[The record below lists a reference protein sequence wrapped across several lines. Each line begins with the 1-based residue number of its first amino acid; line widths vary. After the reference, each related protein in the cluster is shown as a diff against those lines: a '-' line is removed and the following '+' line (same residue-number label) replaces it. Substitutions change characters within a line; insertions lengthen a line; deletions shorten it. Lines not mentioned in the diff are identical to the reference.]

1 MLSLV
6 EDWFTVGWFC
16 ADFVMILG
24 YAGFAVDINNG
35 VLFCVIGGES
45 LLSRDVIAIIMV

>member
-24 YAGFAVDINNG
+24 VDINSG